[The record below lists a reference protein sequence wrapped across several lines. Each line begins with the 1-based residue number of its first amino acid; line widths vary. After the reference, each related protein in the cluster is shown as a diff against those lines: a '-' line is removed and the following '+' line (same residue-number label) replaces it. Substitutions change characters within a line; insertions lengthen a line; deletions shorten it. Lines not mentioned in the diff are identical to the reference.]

1 MESVRQ
7 SRAPTLT
14 CARLGVTETRCRL
27 APMTHPNH
35 NSLPMPAP
43 TAHTLTEHTFE
54 ATRSSGAV
62 SGLLLRPVD
71 ADCLLV
77 FAHGAGAGMRH
88 AFMEAAAHRLADREI
103 ATFRYQFP
111 YVEQGR
117 KRPDHQPILLK
128 TVRSAV
134 AKASAVANGLP
145 IYAGGKSMGGR
156 MTSLATARE
165 PLPGVRGLVF
175 FGFPLHPAGKPG
187 VERAEHLA
195 RVAPPMLF
203 LQGTRDKLA
212 ELELLTEL
220 LRPICGEL
228 SDTATLE
235 LVEGADHGFHVL
247 KRSGRT
253 DDEVLDELAD
263 RTRAW
268 IDTTTGGR

>member
-1 MESVRQ
+1 MID
-7 SRAPTLT
+7 
-14 CARLGVTETRCRL
+14 
-27 APMTHPNH
+27 PNH
-35 NSLPMPAP
+35 NSLPMPTSTP
-43 TAHTLTEHTFE
+43 PTLTHHSFE
-54 ATRSSGAV
+54 ATQSSGTV
-62 SGLLLRPVD
+62 SSLLLAPAD

-88 AFMEAAAHRLADREI
+88 SFMEAATRRLADRRI

-134 AKASAVANGLP
+134 AEASALANGLP

-156 MTSLATARE
+156 MTSLATAGE
-165 PLPGVRGLVF
+165 PLAGARGLVF

-187 VERAEHLA
+187 VERAEHLS
-195 RVAPPMLF
+195 RVALPMLF

-220 LRPICGEL
+220 LTELVRPICGEL

-235 LVEGADHGFHVL
+235 PIEGADHGFHVL
-247 KRSGRT
+247 KRPGRT

>member
-1 MESVRQ
+1 
-7 SRAPTLT
+7 
-14 CARLGVTETRCRL
+14 
-27 APMTHPNH
+27 
-35 NSLPMPAP
+35 
-43 TAHTLTEHTFE
+43 
-54 ATRSSGAV
+54 
-62 SGLLLRPVD
+62 
-71 ADCLLV
+71 
-77 FAHGAGAGMRH
+77 MRH
-88 AFMEAAAHRLADREI
+88 AFMEAAAQRLADRGI

-117 KRPDHQPILLK
+117 KRPDYQPILLK

-134 AKASAVANGLP
+134 AEASALAKGLP

-156 MTSLATARE
+156 MTSLATAQE

-187 VERAEHLA
+187 VERAEHLT
-195 RVAPPMLF
+195 RVALPMLF

-212 ELELLTEL
+212 ELELLT
-220 LRPICGEL
+220 PICGEL
-228 SDTATLE
+228 PDTATLE
-235 LVEGADHGFHVL
+235 RIEGADHGFHVL

-268 IDTTTGGR
+268 IDTTIGDRRWSA